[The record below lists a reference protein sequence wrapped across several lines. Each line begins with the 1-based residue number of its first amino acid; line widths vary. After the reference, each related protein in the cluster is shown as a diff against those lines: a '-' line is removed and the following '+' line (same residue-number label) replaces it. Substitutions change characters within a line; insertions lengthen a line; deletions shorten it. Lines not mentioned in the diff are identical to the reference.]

1 MSIHMLDYIKQ
12 DKLSESIRFT
22 EWYHSSVAKA
32 EANKLES
39 VDYFIVHSKDKPNCT
54 PLEYG
59 NQGEEPMIKIG
70 TSSGKG
76 YGMSD
81 DSMTDKYRTK
91 RRKGQSQPYDR
102 LSDHM
107 VIMRDGY
114 KANQIKKNIG
124 NLKAAWSP
132 VFEKYGF
139 GKKLLKNVW
148 VCFAVPT
155 TSMNFRDSSM
165 FCEWT
170 EMMSINHHIHVFQ
183 GSAPL
188 ADLKYQSM
196 GDKERRD
203 LCMQKESAFK
213 ARDSRFANDD
223 DYIDKMTNNNQDF
236 KTKPADLDEFL
247 V

>member
-1 MSIHMLDYIKQ
+1 MLDYINQ
-12 DKLSESIRFT
+12 PKLSEALRYT
-22 EWYHSSVAKA
+22 EWYHSSVARA
-32 EANKLES
+32 AANKLES
-39 VDYFIVHSKDKPNCT
+39 VAYYIVYSKDKPNCDSVD
-54 PLEYG
+54 YG
-59 NQGEEPMIKIG
+59 KQGEGPMIKIG

-81 DSMTDKYRTK
+81 DSMVDKYRTK
-91 RRKGQSQPYDR
+91 RRKGNTQPYDR

-107 VIMRDGY
+107 VIMRDGPR
-114 KANQIKKNIG
+114 ANQIKKNIG

-132 VFEKYGF
+132 VFDKYGF

-155 TSMNFRDSSM
+155 ASMNFRDSSM

-203 LCMQKESAFK
+203 LCVQKESAFK
-213 ARDSRFANDD
+213 SRDTRFTNND
-223 DYIDKMTNNNQDF
+223 DYIDKMTNNNQNF
-236 KTKPADLDEFL
+236 NTKPADLEEFL

>member
-1 MSIHMLDYIKQ
+1 MSFHMLDYINQ
-12 DKLSESIRFT
+12 PKLSEALRYT
-22 EWYHSSVAKA
+22 EWYHSSVARA
-32 EANKLES
+32 AANKLES
-39 VDYFIVHSKDKPNCT
+39 VAYYIVYSKDKPNCNSVD
-54 PLEYG
+54 YG
-59 NQGEEPMIKIG
+59 KQGEGPMIKIG

-81 DSMTDKYRTK
+81 DSMVDKYRTK
-91 RRKGQSQPYDR
+91 RRKGNTQPYDR

-107 VIMRDGY
+107 VIMRDGPR
-114 KANQIKKNIG
+114 ANQIKKNIG

-132 VFEKYGF
+132 VFDKYGF

-155 TSMNFRDSSM
+155 ASMNFRDSSM

-203 LCMQKESAFK
+203 LCVQKESAFK
-213 ARDSRFANDD
+213 SRDTRFTNND
-223 DYIDKMTNNNQDF
+223 DYIDKMTNNNQNF
-236 KTKPADLDEFL
+236 NTKPADLEEFL

>member
-1 MSIHMLDYIKQ
+1 MLDYINQ
-12 DKLSESIRFT
+12 PKLSEALRYT
-22 EWYHSSVAKA
+22 EWYHSSVARA
-32 EANKLES
+32 AANKLES
-39 VDYFIVHSKDKPNCT
+39 VAYYIVYSKDKPNCNSVD
-54 PLEYG
+54 YG
-59 NQGEEPMIKIG
+59 KQGEGPMIKIG

-81 DSMTDKYRTK
+81 DSMVDKYRTK
-91 RRKGQSQPYDR
+91 RRKGNTQPYDR

-107 VIMRDGY
+107 VIMRDGPR
-114 KANQIKKNIG
+114 ANQIKKNIG

-132 VFEKYGF
+132 VFDKYGF

-155 TSMNFRDSSM
+155 ASMNFRDSSM

-203 LCMQKESAFK
+203 LCVQKESAFK
-213 ARDSRFANDD
+213 SRDTRFTNND
-223 DYIDKMTNNNQDF
+223 DYIDKMTNNNQNF
-236 KTKPADLDEFL
+236 NTKPADLEEFL